1 VLVDVDADNLAF
13 MEDFV
18 YNASSSSR
26 SSSSSSL
33 EDHPNSASGAPLEDM
48 KTEPPNE
55 EPNPDAADA
64 AMPDSCTT
72 PLQSVGD
79 SQQTLGDGPPQPP
92 KESTNLGPASA
103 DLGGWV

>member
-33 EDHPNSASGAPLEDM
+33 EDHPNSASTAPPEDM
-48 KTEPPNE
+48 EMEHLDE
-55 EPNPDAADA
+55 EPNPNAVDA
-64 AMPDSCTT
+64 AMPNSSTI
-72 PLQSVGD
+72 PLQSAGD
-79 SQQTLGDGPPQPP
+79 HQQTTLGDGSFGRPRQ
-92 KESTNLGPASA
+92 
-103 DLGGWV
+103 VV